1 MAKEPAHS
9 NTSRR
14 SHSRGDI
21 LAALD
26 IGTSKICCF
35 IARNSG
41 ELGTRVIGI
50 GHHISQ
56 GLRSGNIVDVEAA
69 QQAINATLDNA
80 EDVAGE
86 KISHVIVNFSGG
98 KMASR
103 HAEFHISLNGREA
116 NDYDIE
122 RALALGQQENLN
134 EGSEL
139 IHLVPTDFSI
149 DGQHGIRD
157 PRGMIGDNLNTR
169 LHMVTA
175 HYAPVRTLL
184 SALQRCHLQIDHVVV
199 SPFASG
205 LACLV
210 EDEMEL
216 GATVIDMGGGT
227 TTLALFNDKQ
237 LVHTDGIA
245 IGGMHITNDIAR
257 GLTTP
262 LNHAE
267 RLKTLFGNALSSSSD
282 EREMIDVPQVGEE
295 APEHAN
301 HIPKS
306 HLIRIIGPRLEETFE
321 HLRDRLKLAES
332 SVNVGRRVV
341 LTGGAC
347 QLPGI
352 REMAQRILEKQVR
365 IGRPFR
371 LQGLSDNASGPAF
384 ATIAGLLAFA
394 TNPEASMPRFGQDLS
409 AGHGFFGRLAG
420 WLRNAI

>member
-1 MAKEPAHS
+1 MTNDHSATRKRSNAK
-9 NTSRR
+9 
-14 SHSRGDI
+14 GDI

-26 IGTSKICCF
+26 IGSSKICCF
-35 IARNSG
+35 IARTTAEG
-41 ELGTRVIGI
+41 GTRVIGI

-56 GLRSGNIVDVEAA
+56 GVKGGNIVDVEAA
-69 QQAINATLDNA
+69 QNAINATLDNA
-80 EDVAGE
+80 EEVAGE
-86 KISHVIVNFSGG
+86 KISRVIVNFSGG
-98 KMASR
+98 KLLSH
-103 HAEFHISLNGREA
+103 HADIHINLNGREA
-116 NDYDIE
+116 SDYDIE
-122 RALALGQQENLN
+122 RALAMGQQENLP

-149 DGQHGIRD
+149 DGQNGIRD
-157 PRGMIGDNLNTR
+157 PRGMIGDNLNAK
-169 LHMVTA
+169 LHMVSA
-175 HYAPVRTLL
+175 HYAPIRTLL
-184 SALQRCHLQIDHVVV
+184 SALQRCHLHVEHVVV

-210 EDEMEL
+210 DDEMDL
-216 GATVIDMGGGT
+216 GTTLIDMGGGT
-227 TTLALFNDKQ
+227 TTFALFNDKQ
-237 LVHTDGIA
+237 MVHADSIP
-245 IGGMHITNDIAR
+245 IGGMHVTNDIAR

-262 LNHAE
+262 VNHAE

-321 HLRDRLKLAES
+321 HLRDRLKAAEG
-332 SVNVGRRVV
+332 SVAVNRRVV

-352 REMAQRILEKQVR
+352 REMAQRILDKQVR
-365 IGRPFR
+365 IGRPYR

-384 ATIAGLLAFA
+384 ATIAGLLAYT
-394 TNPEASMPRFGQDLS
+394 TNPVAGMPRFGQDLS
-409 AGHGFFGRLAG
+409 ASQGFFDRIGG

>member
-1 MAKEPAHS
+1 MAKEPANS
-9 NTSRR
+9 NARKRANSK
-14 SHSRGDI
+14 GDI

-35 IARNSG
+35 IARNSQDQ
-41 ELGTRVIGI
+41 GTRVIGI

-56 GLRSGNIVDVEAA
+56 GVRSGNIVDVEAA
-69 QQAINATLDNA
+69 QHAINATLDNA
-80 EDVAGE
+80 EEVAGE

-98 KMASR
+98 KMASH
-103 HAEFHISLNGREA
+103 HADIHINLNGREVS
-116 NDYDIE
+116 DYDIE
-122 RALALGQQENLN
+122 RALALGQQEGIA

-157 PRGMIGDNLNTR
+157 PRGMIGDNLNAKM
-169 LHMVTA
+169 HMVSA
-175 HYAPVRTLL
+175 HYAPIRTLL
-184 SALQRCHLQIDHVVV
+184 SALQRCHLQVDHVVV

-216 GATVIDMGGGT
+216 GSTLIDMGGGT
-227 TTLALFNDKQ
+227 TTLAMFNDKQ
-237 LVHTDGIA
+237 LVHADSIA
-245 IGGMHITNDIAR
+245 VGGMHVTNDIAR

-262 LNHAE
+262 VNHAE

-306 HLIRIIGPRLEETFE
+306 HLIRIIAPRLEETFE
-321 HLRDRLKLAES
+321 LLRDRLKLAEG
-332 SVNVGRRVV
+332 SVNVARRVV

-352 REMAQRILEKQVR
+352 REMAQRILDKQVR
-365 IGRPFR
+365 IGRPYR

-384 ATIAGLLAFA
+384 ATIAGLLAYA
-394 TNPEASMPRFGQDLS
+394 TNPEAGMPRFGQDLS
-409 AGHGFFGRLAG
+409 AGQGFFGRLAG